1 MTAEGAGYIV
11 SGEWWIFLFPGV
23 AIMATVLSFNLVGDA
38 LRDVLD
44 PANEGRVTDLLTI
57 EDLTVHF
64 DTDEGVVQAVDG
76 AALSIAAGEVVG
88 LVGESGSGKSV
99 SAMAILRLL
108 RPPARIVSGR
118 IHFDGR
124 DLLTVPEEAMRS
136 VRGSQI
142 SMVFQSPR
150 TSLNPVL
157 PVGRQIERLLALHGG
172 ATPAQARER
181 AVAMLREAGIAEPER
196 RAGQY
201 AHQLSGGMCQ
211 RVMIA
216 MALAT
221 SPRLLIA
228 DEPTTGLDV
237 SIAAQILELL
247 RDLGRRTGAAIL
259 LITHDLGVVA
269 RLCDRVVVMHA
280 GQTVEWAKVRDLFH
294 APAHPYTRAPDPLH
308 PPRRPRDRHGA
319 DPRRDPLTPG
329 APARLPL
336 RPPLHPGPAGVR
348 HPNPSANDRRSPR
361 SSLHRRRR
369 RLVECQTLNERHG
382 ARRPG
387 TSPAPAS
394 RLVSAPGFALAP
406 ASPRRGMAT
415 RRRAGVGCGPS
426 PRNRIFCASPKA
438 KTILSWLQ

>member
-1 MTAEGAGYIV
+1 
-11 SGEWWIFLFPGV
+11 
-23 AIMATVLSFNLVGDA
+23 
-38 LRDVLD
+38 
-44 PANEGRVTDLLTI
+44 
-57 EDLTVHF
+57 
-64 DTDEGVVQAVDG
+64 
-76 AALSIAAGEVVG
+76 
-88 LVGESGSGKSV
+88 
-99 SAMAILRLL
+99 MAILRLL

-124 DLLTVPEEAMRS
+124 DLLTVSEEEMRS

-172 ATPAQARER
+172 AAPGQARER

-221 SPRLLIA
+221 NPRLLIA

-237 SIAAQILELL
+237 SIAAQILDLL

-294 APAHPYTRAPDPLH
+294 APAHPYTRALIRSI
-308 PPRRPRDRHGA
+308 PRVDREIA
-319 DPRRDPLTPG
+319 MEPIPG
-329 APARLPL
+329 AIPSLLSPPPGCRFAHRCPL
-336 RPPLHPGPAGVR
+336 VAAGMR
-348 HPNPSANDRRSPR
+348 HPNPSANHRRRPP
-361 SSLHRRRR
+361 SSLHCSQQAFSPVFRPNVQRVTRSPEAWQMTGALPRLGARLRLGTLPRLGIALPRGGGRGRGAGPLPGTVSSARCRRRTPSSR
-369 RLVECQTLNERHG
+369 GPDECRIPVASQRV
-382 ARRPG
+382 PG
-387 TSPAPAS
+387 RGPAP
-394 RLVSAPGFALAP
+394 RPRPPLCRHDTPG
-406 ASPRRGMAT
+406 
-415 RRRAGVGCGPS
+415 
-426 PRNRIFCASPKA
+426 A
-438 KTILSWLQ
+438 KQP